1 MTRLDRL
8 VATLEASLAVAAA
21 QLDRDLAHADAV
33 YGLAPLADHWV
44 VHEAYIRAYGFLRG
58 AVAAHLAE
66 AQR

>member
-8 VATLEASLAVAAA
+8 VSTLDASLSVAAA
-21 QLDRDLAHADAV
+21 QLDRDLDLVALGDDD
-33 YGLAPLADHWV
+33 GDSGR
-44 VHEAYIRAYGFLRG
+44 AYARAYGYLRG